1 MKQRGFEVV
10 TGFDKAI
17 IPLRVT
23 SGSAGYDF
31 CSYEEVTI
39 EPNQT
44 IMIQTGIKAYMLDDE
59 VLQIYPRSSLGVKKH
74 LRLANSVG
82 IIDSDYYN
90 NENNEGHIMIPLFNF
105 GNEPITIRQGE
116 RVAQGIF
123 SKYLITDTD
132 QVSAKRSG
140 GFGSTN
146 ESN

>member
-10 TGFDKAI
+10 TGFDQAI
-17 IPLRVT
+17 IPLRGT

-31 CSYEEVTI
+31 CSYEEATI

-44 IMIQTGIKAYMLDDE
+44 VMIKTGIKAYMLDDE

-105 GNEPITIRQGE
+105 GNEPITISQGE

>member
-10 TGFDKAI
+10 TGFDQAI
-17 IPLRVT
+17 IPLRGT

-105 GNEPITIRQGE
+105 GNEPITVSQGE

-123 SKYLITDTD
+123 GKYLITDTD

>member
-10 TGFDKAI
+10 TGFDQAI
-17 IPLRVT
+17 IPLRGT

-132 QVSAKRSG
+132 QVSVKRSG